1 MSYSRVVADERPPV
15 SIVVPTRDRPERLR
29 SCLTTIR
36 AAMRPGDEL
45 VVVDSASTRAEE
57 VHTTASQFADR
68 VVRLER
74 PGVDRAR
81 NAGWRA
87 ATHDVLLFTDD
98 DVVVDPGWADA
109 LARTVVAHPEAGFV
123 TGRIDKPP
131 EGPSSGRD
139 VAIKRDP
146 EPQVFGRTS
155 VVNLG
160 HGASMASR
168 REVLEKIGGFD
179 EALGAGGHFRS
190 APEVDLFDRV
200 LRAGWLGRYE
210 PESLAY
216 HEQWRE
222 MDEIKALD
230 YGYGI
235 GQGARLSKLLRTDRL
250 RLVHAARVALW
261 DWGLQMAWQEYRRG
275 ARQLSKASLLR
286 VAGTMLGFFRGLVTP
301 VVDGHFRPRGDG

>member
-1 MSYSRVVADERPPV
+1 
-15 SIVVPTRDRPERLR
+15 
-29 SCLTTIR
+29 
-36 AAMRPGDEL
+36 MRPGDEL
-45 VVVDSASTRAEE
+45 VVVDSASTRADE
-57 VHTTASQFADR
+57 VHATASEFADR

-98 DVVVDPGWADA
+98 DVVVEPGWADA
-109 LARTVVAHPEAGFV
+109 LARTVVAHPDAGFV

-146 EPQVFGRTS
+146 EPQVFVRTS

-179 EALGAGGHFRS
+179 EALGAGGRFRS

-210 PESLAY
+210 PASLAY

-235 GQGARLSKLLRTDRL
+235 GQGARLSKLLRSDRR
-250 RLVHAARVALW
+250 RLLHATRVALW
-261 DWGLQMAWQEYRRG
+261 DWGLHMAWQEYRRG
-275 ARQLSKASLLR
+275 ARQLAKASLLR
-286 VAGTMLGFFRGLVTP
+286 VAGTMLGFLRGLVTP
-301 VVDGHFRPRGDG
+301 VVDGHFRPRGEA